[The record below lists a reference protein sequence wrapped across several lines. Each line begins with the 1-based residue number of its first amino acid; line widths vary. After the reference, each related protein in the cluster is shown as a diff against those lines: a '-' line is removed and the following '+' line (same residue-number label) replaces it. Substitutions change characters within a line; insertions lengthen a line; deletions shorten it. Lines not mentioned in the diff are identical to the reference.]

1 MKKCTFEDR
10 IDDYLFNRLDEDKK
24 REFEEHYF
32 NCTSCFEKMTERDEL
47 VSVIKNKGNIIFKDE
62 YIAEAAKG
70 ETWLE
75 KITSFL
81 TPRQWALATISAAL
95 LLIVVFGVLP
105 YLKTTPP
112 QFFINE
118 DSIRTYKITLISPV
132 IDMETVHSKF
142 EWIKL
147 KRQDV
152 EYKIYIYNNGD
163 MLWSDSTK
171 ENFIILPEKTKKLL
185 TAGEKY
191 SWQVKAFSPEGTLI
205 SVSGKVQFKI
215 RQHE

>member
-1 MKKCTFEDR
+1 
-10 IDDYLFNRLDEDKK
+10 
-24 REFEEHYF
+24 
-32 NCTSCFEKMTERDEL
+32 
-47 VSVIKNKGNIIFKDE
+47 
-62 YIAEAAKG
+62 
-70 ETWLE
+70 
-75 KITSFL
+75 
-81 TPRQWALATISAAL
+81 
-95 LLIVVFGVLP
+95 
-105 YLKTTPP
+105 
-112 QFFINE
+112 
-118 DSIRTYKITLISPV
+118 
-132 IDMETVHSKF
+132 METVHSKF